1 MTNLRYGRI
10 QFTLV
15 VGLLHVSICLA
26 QNYQAGF
33 RSLQLKDT
41 TRTYKP
47 NMELS
52 DNLHYRPVDLDIW
65 YPSSEKKGKALKFG
79 DLFSLFEQRAVN
91 YQDNQDY
98 SGITNELARFYVSE
112 LGVGADGQ
120 KLLNITTNS
129 FPDLEP
135 SIKKHPV
142 IIYMAGFNGM
152 GFENYKI
159 LEKLAQ
165 SGFLVVSIWSVGRY
179 PGDMTN
185 RKEDM
190 FEQVYDA
197 EFAIR
202 YLKQNNSFS
211 ADFNTI
217 GVVGCS
223 WGGISSAVF
232 LDRNPKAKAF
242 VSLDGTETHYFGEEE
257 ENDRFI
263 QEIHDL
269 KLFEP
274 TMQNVKYLY
283 LESGDKLDEF
293 QPLKDYNYF
302 RELNSEKHYLRFT
315 NSTHAD
321 FTCIASILEASENSI
336 KIYSD
341 IEQLTVSF
349 FKKTLENKDV
359 FKPVWENISTS
370 SYVNKEL
377 YNISISPNT
386 STEITGIV
394 LDNKNGTPLPY
405 VNIGILN
412 KEIGTVTD
420 TEGKF
425 TFNLKNGFENDTIR
439 ISSIGYKP
447 VEFLVRS
454 IAQKTRPISI
464 KLEEQ
469 INELEEV
476 VVTAKTFKKK
486 ILGNKTESKFIS
498 TGFSYD
504 QLGAEMG
511 VKINIRKTPT
521 FVDAFNFNVS
531 YNRLS
536 SKSTFRINFYN
547 VENNK
552 PKENILTDNILVSM
566 EPEQVGKITV
576 DLKPYS
582 IVLNNDVIVSLEWVE
597 TERENKKDEAIF
609 FSLGM
614 FNSGTLFKKSSQSKF
629 KKYNNMGVGFNLDVR
644 Y

>member
-1 MTNLRYGRI
+1 MNDLRYGKI

-15 VGLLHVSICLA
+15 VSLLHVSICLA
-26 QNYQAGF
+26 QTYHAGF
-33 RSLQLKDT
+33 KSFQLKDS
-41 TRTYKP
+41 TRIYKP
-47 NMELS
+47 DTEPT
-52 DNLHYRPVDLDIW
+52 DILHYRPVDLDIW
-65 YPSSEKKGKALKFG
+65 YPSSEKKEKALKFG
-79 DLFSLFEQRAVN
+79 DLFGLFEQRAVN

-98 SGITNELARFYVSE
+98 SGITNELAQFYVSE

-120 KLLNITTNS
+120 KLLNIQTNS
-129 FPDLEP
+129 FSNVEP
-135 SIKKHPV
+135 SSIKHPV

-159 LEKLAQ
+159 LEKLAEN
-165 SGFLVVSIWSVGRY
+165 GFLVVSVWSVGRY

-185 RKEDM
+185 QKEDM
-190 FEQVYDA
+190 LEQVYDA

-202 YLKQNNSFS
+202 YLKQNSFFNV
-211 ADFNTI
+211 DFNTI
-217 GVVGCS
+217 GVIGCS
-223 WGGISSAVF
+223 WGGMSTAVF
-232 LDRNPKAKAF
+232 VNRNRYTKTF

-263 QEIHDL
+263 QEIHDS
-269 KLFEP
+269 KLLEP
-274 TMQNVKYLY
+274 KSQNIKYLY
-283 LESGDKLDEF
+283 LESGNKLDEF
-293 QPLKDYNYF
+293 QPLKDFNYF
-302 RELNSEKHYLRFT
+302 RELNSEKYYLRFT
-315 NSTHAD
+315 NSTHSD
-321 FTCIASILEASENSI
+321 FTCIPSILDASENSI
-336 KIYSD
+336 KIFRD
-341 IEQLTVSF
+341 IEQLTIAF
-349 FKKTLENKDV
+349 FKKTLENKGV
-359 FKPVWENISTS
+359 FKPVWEDISTL

-377 YNISISPNT
+377 YDISIKPNAA
-386 STEITGIV
+386 TEITGIV
-394 LDNKNGTPLPY
+394 LDNKNDTPLPY

-425 TFNLKNGFENDTIR
+425 TLNLKEGFENDTIR

-447 VEFLVRS
+447 VEFLIRG

-464 KLEEQ
+464 KLKEQ

-476 VVTAKTFKKK
+476 VVSAKAFKKK

-504 QLGAEMG
+504 QPGAEMG

-552 PKENILTDNILVSM
+552 PKENILSDNILVSM

-576 DLKPYS
+576 DLKPYN